1 VLYKRKPS
9 FSPHASA
16 QSWDLRLYVAG
27 PTPRSIAA
35 FSNLKRICEE
45 HLAGRYRIE
54 LVDVLEDP
62 GLARRDRV
70 FAIPTVVRERGTSKK
85 GATGDL
91 SDTVRVLAALNLPP
105 RT

>member
-1 VLYKRKPS
+1 VLQKRKP
-9 FSPHASA
+9 PLPTPPSA
-16 QSWDLRLYVAG
+16 QDWDLRLYVAG

-62 GLARRDRV
+62 RLARRDRV
-70 FAIPTVVRERGTSKK
+70 FAIPTVICERRGVAKK
-85 GATGDL
+85 SATGDL
-91 SDTVRVLAALNLPP
+91 SDTERVLAALNLP
-105 RT
+105 RA